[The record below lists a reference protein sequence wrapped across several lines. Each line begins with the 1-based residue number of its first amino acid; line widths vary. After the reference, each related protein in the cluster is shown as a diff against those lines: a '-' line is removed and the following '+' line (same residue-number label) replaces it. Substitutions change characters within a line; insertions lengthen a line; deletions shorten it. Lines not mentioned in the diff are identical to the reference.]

1 MVRGHPRIAGE
12 TGMTERSFRLAI
24 GIWLVL
30 ALFLALPVAIHALIA
45 VLLFEGITNW
55 RLPALLS
62 RLRGLP
68 DAEPAE
74 PGECRI
80 PFEAERALRLFVAA
94 LLAVSLFA
102 LPQLLWWL
110 PWFIGFALIGAG
122 LSGICPMVQALRW
135 VGMR

>member
-1 MVRGHPRIAGE
+1 
-12 TGMTERSFRLAI
+12 MTERSFRLVI

-30 ALFLALPVAIHALIA
+30 ALLLAVPVAIHVLMA

-62 RLRGLP
+62 RARGLP
-68 DAEPAE
+68 DTQPAE

-80 PFEAERALRLFVAA
+80 PFEAERALRLFVVA
-94 LLAVSLFA
+94 LLALALFA

>member
-1 MVRGHPRIAGE
+1 
-12 TGMTERSFRLAI
+12 MTERSFRLVI

-30 ALFLALPVAIHALIA
+30 ALLLAVPVAIHVLMA

-62 RLRGLP
+62 RARGLP
-68 DAEPAE
+68 DKEPAE

-80 PFEAERALRLFVAA
+80 PFEAERALRMFVVA
-94 LLAVSLFA
+94 LLALALFA